1 VDFSTNDWSPPS
13 HGRASAALA
22 TVRPS
27 SSWPAWIR
35 VQVTFR
41 HGVHDADRMYID
53 WDSGTGRKGSLDS
66 PYGPRVYSG

>member
-1 VDFSTNDWSPPS
+1 VDFSTNDLVTSFPRS
-13 HGRASAALA
+13 CIR
-22 TVRPS
+22 R
-27 SSWPAWIR
+27 PAWIR